1 MRWYHVIVLAAVT
14 FCWIWA
20 LPLLFVGALFSVP
33 ACVAALPAC
42 FLISIM
48 CQWRLHDQR
57 VTSSWLRQ
65 MAAVVPWHAWFP
77 CNVLEI
83 PKEPCII
90 AVHPHG
96 VLCCAAVV
104 GIHLVQGS
112 QTVFC
117 VAPALFYVPVFGWFA
132 RLMGCIPATWDAMRS
147 ALDAGYPLIV
157 VPGGVP
163 ELVLAECCDDKR
175 FFLEK
180 RFGFVK
186 LAMVTSVPLF
196 PVWARGETATYRL
209 VRGPWLEQRVWLSW
223 KLNIPFVLPWFRG
236 WYNLW
241 IPRRV
246 PLELTHGTFLRTDAE
261 CTRSSL
267 ADFKQK
273 YATELRRL
281 IT

>member
-1 MRWYHVIVLAAVT
+1 
-14 FCWIWA
+14 
-20 LPLLFVGALFSVP
+20 
-33 ACVAALPAC
+33 
-42 FLISIM
+42 
-48 CQWRLHDQR
+48 
-57 VTSSWLRQ
+57 
-65 MAAVVPWHAWFP
+65 MAATVPWHTWFP

-90 AVHPHG
+90 TVHPHG

-104 GIHLVQGS
+104 GIHLVEGS
-112 QTVFC
+112 ETVFC
-117 VAPALFYVPVFGWFA
+117 VAPVLFYVPILGWLA

-163 ELVLAECCDDKR
+163 ELVLTEYRDDRR

-186 LAMVTSVPLF
+186 LAMVTRVPLF

-209 VRGPWLEQRVWLSW
+209 VHGPWLDKRVWLSW
-223 KLNIPFVLPWFRG
+223 KLNIPLVLPWFRG

-246 PLELTHGTFLRTDAE
+246 PLELIHGTFLRTDTE

-267 ADFKQK
+267 VDFKQR

-281 IT
+281 ITIRERTLGPSFNLPGI